1 MRGIGFLFGIVA
13 VILSSGANA
22 QGWHEYLSA
31 ADHFVQVFPGAPEI
45 EQTSW
50 TDFNGDERP
59 ARRYSG
65 MRNGSTYALT
75 VVDFTEA
82 DYNLTRGA
90 FAHAAYV
97 YRMKGNVTFDSWTMI
112 DRVDGHMLQINLED
126 GTRLFFAAH
135 QHGGRLY
142 ILECIMRPRASAPV
156 QFLQGMVF
164 LDENNER
171 VRYGTSGEPISR
183 TDDLPDILGGA
194 DVSGPIFEG
203 QSDVP
208 IP

>member
-1 MRGIGFLFGIVA
+1 MRRIGFLFAAIA
-13 VILSSGANA
+13 LFLSTGAQA
-22 QGWHEYLSA
+22 QGWQEFLSR
-31 ADHFVQVFPGAPEI
+31 DDRFVQVFPGTPAI
-45 EQTSW
+45 EEAIW

-65 MRNGSTYALT
+65 VRNGSTYAMI
-75 VVDFTEA
+75 VADYTEA
-82 DYNLTRGA
+82 DYNTTRGS
-90 FAHAAYV
+90 FAHAAYI
-97 YRMKGNVTFDSWTMI
+97 YRMRGEVTFDSWTMI

-126 GTRLFFAAH
+126 GNRLFFAAH

-142 ILECIMRPRASAPV
+142 ILECTMLPRASAPV

-164 LDENNER
+164 LDENGER
-171 VRYGTSGEPISR
+171 VRYGTNGERITR

-194 DVSGPIFEG
+194 DVDGPIYEG